1 MGEAYHF
8 GGNMGDWYV
17 IQVRTGTEDKIVK
30 ACELLVAKECLDE
43 CFIPR
48 YIRVKKIRGF
58 WTEVNET
65 LFPGYIFMISKDVNM
80 LFQELKRIPDLTK
93 MLGKFGNEIF
103 PLNEDEVAFL
113 KSFGKDDHIVDMSV
127 GYIEGDKVV
136 VTSGPMMGKEGLI
149 KKVDR
154 HKRLAFIEVEFFGK
168 ITDAKVGL
176 EIIRKN

>member
-1 MGEAYHF
+1 ME
-8 GGNMGDWYV
+8 NWYV

-30 ACELLVAKECLDE
+30 ACELLIAKECLEE

-48 YIRVKKIRGF
+48 YTRVKKIRGF
-58 WTEVNET
+58 WIEVEEK
-65 LFPGYIFMISKDVNM
+65 LFPGYVFMISNDVAR

-93 MLGKFGNEIF
+93 MLGKYENEVY
-103 PLNEDEVAFL
+103 PLNEDEVVFL
-113 KSFGKDDHIVDMSV
+113 KSFGKEEHVVDMSV
-127 GYIEGDKVV
+127 GYIEGDKIR

-168 ITDAKVGL
+168 ITSAKVGL
-176 EIIRKN
+176 EIIQKN